1 MYKIKRRAVSYRG
14 IFPLS
19 TRRREFTPKK
29 KREFLKVSHELFRS
43 WVMVEA
49 SQWRCIS
56 DGDDPSRNAVN
67 GETYQL
73 TCGWTLQQQADVRSR
88 LANGRR
94 CRQGRGGGCAIKVDE
109 KQHMQNQW
117 AFVFYPFLL
126 LYSVRDSPTA
136 YEERERV
143 SAWEMREI
151 VILVDNE
158 VTTRRKW
165 PKTTTRSKQ
174 WDTTKVCWNWGER

>member
-1 MYKIKRRAVSYRG
+1 
-14 IFPLS
+14 
-19 TRRREFTPKK
+19 
-29 KREFLKVSHELFRS
+29 
-43 WVMVEA
+43 MVEA

-174 WDTTKVCWNWGER
+174 WDTTKGEIGATEKSNNKTRRDSCCCIDVAFASHQRFFFVLRGGCV

>member
-1 MYKIKRRAVSYRG
+1 
-14 IFPLS
+14 
-19 TRRREFTPKK
+19 
-29 KREFLKVSHELFRS
+29 
-43 WVMVEA
+43 MVEA

-94 CRQGRGGGCAIKVDE
+94 GRQGRGGGCAIKVDE
-109 KQHMQNQW
+109 KQHMQNHW

-126 LYSVRDSPTA
+126 LLYSVRDSPSA
-136 YEERERV
+136 YEERESFSVGNERNFSRQRGNDTAKMAQDNNAV
-143 SAWEMREI
+143 KTMGHHKSVLELRGEI
-151 VILVDNE
+151 GATEKSNNK
-158 VTTRRKW
+158 TRRDSCCCIDVAFASHQ
-165 PKTTTRSKQ
+165 RFFF
-174 WDTTKVCWNWGER
+174 VLRGGCV

>member
-1 MYKIKRRAVSYRG
+1 
-14 IFPLS
+14 
-19 TRRREFTPKK
+19 
-29 KREFLKVSHELFRS
+29 
-43 WVMVEA
+43 MVEA

-88 LANGRR
+88 L
-94 CRQGRGGGCAIKVDE
+94 
-109 KQHMQNQW
+109 
-117 AFVFYPFLL
+117 
-126 LYSVRDSPTA
+126 RDSPTA

-174 WDTTKVCWNWGER
+174 WDTTKVCWN